1 VANPLDGFVP
11 FLLERS
17 QYAKSHNIP
26 RFKLHHANG
35 DILYVTLRS
44 DGKIEVLRR
53 FPEIDGKPAALQM
66 RLVTSESEL
75 ERDIAT
81 GVSSYQAE
89 YYRG

>member
-1 VANPLDGFVP
+1 MANPLDGFVP

-26 RFKLHHANG
+26 RFKLHHVNG
-35 DILYVTLRS
+35 DVLYVTLRG
-44 DGKIEVLRR
+44 DKIEVLRR
-53 FPEIDGKPAALQM
+53 FPTIDGKPAALQM
-66 RLVTSESEL
+66 RLVTSEKEL